1 MLRNLIAR
9 ILLFGVAIVLVIP
22 TSVQVSN
29 LIEDTYNASVESTME
44 SAKEATEALENSAE
58 AEDEKGFFE
67 NLMDTVKGGV
77 SGIIEKMETVLIN
90 FIESLAVMLVTACII
105 PILVLIF
112 FVWLVKTILG
122 VNVNMDMKKIKKR
135 IRG

>member
-1 MLRNLIAR
+1 MLKNLIAR
-9 ILLFGVAIVLVIP
+9 ILLFSVAIVLVIP

-122 VNVNMDMKKIKKR
+122 VNVNMDMKKTKKR

>member
-1 MLRNLIAR
+1 MLKNLIAR
-9 ILLFGVAIVLVIP
+9 ILLFSVAIVLVIP

-90 FIESLAVMLVTACII
+90 FIESLAVMLVTACVI
-105 PILVLIF
+105 PILVLVF

>member
-122 VNVNMDMKKIKKR
+122 VNVNMDMKKTKKR